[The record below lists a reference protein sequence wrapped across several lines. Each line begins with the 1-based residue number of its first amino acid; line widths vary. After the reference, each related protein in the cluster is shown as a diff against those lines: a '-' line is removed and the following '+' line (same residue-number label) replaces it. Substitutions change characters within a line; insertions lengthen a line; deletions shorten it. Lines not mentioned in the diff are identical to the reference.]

1 MADYQDEFKR
11 IIDEELG
18 DYAARAL
25 QLLAAAIQAKGLV
38 LSQELL
44 DSLRSQVTAASAEH
58 VASMGVLFEQYG
70 RIKDM
75 KGINRTKAP
84 PIEEMEAYVK
94 KVGLSK
100 FEFIPG
106 YTARSK
112 VLPISSRAI
121 NRIAWGIARAKL
133 RDGEQARPKTWFAK
147 TFYSSINRFID
158 AVTTRYVAATGT
170 HMAATLR
177 ID

>member
-1 MADYQDEFKR
+1 MADYQDDFKR
-11 IIDEELG
+11 ILDEEVG

-25 QLLAAAIQAKGLV
+25 ALLTQSIQAKGLV
-38 LSQELL
+38 LTEELL
-44 DSLRSQVTAASAEH
+44 RSLQTQVVQASANH

-84 PIEEMEAYVK
+84 PIEEIEAYVK
-94 KVGLSK
+94 KVGLSH
-100 FEFIPG
+100 FDYIPG
-106 YTARSK
+106 YTDRSK
-112 VLPISSRAI
+112 VLPTSARAI

-133 RDGEQARPKTWFAK
+133 RDNADVKPKSWFAK
-147 TFYSSINRFID
+147 TFYQSINRFID

-170 HMAATLR
+170 HMAAS
-177 ID
+177 INI

>member
-1 MADYQDEFKR
+1 MADYQDEFRR
-11 IIDEELG
+11 ILDEEVG

-25 QLLAAAIQAKGLV
+25 GLLSQAIQAKGLV
-38 LSQELL
+38 LTEELL
-44 DSLRSQVTAASAEH
+44 RSLQSQVVQASAQH
-58 VASMGVLFEQYG
+58 VASMGIAFEQYG

-84 PIEEMEAYVK
+84 PIEEIEAYVK

-100 FEFIPG
+100 FDYIPG
-106 YTARSK
+106 YTNRSK
-112 VLPISSRAI
+112 VMPVSARAI
-121 NRIAWGIARAKL
+121 NRIAWGIARARF
-133 RDGEQARPKTWFAK
+133 RDNADVRPKSWFAK
-147 TFYSSINRFID
+147 TFYQSINRFID

-170 HMAATLR
+170 HLAATLR